1 MDVFDQY
8 FIIEITHPVIFSIF
22 DSIPSD
28 STTPGMSVV
37 ITCYSIQTGYYVY
50 WPIVRL
56 DRVIRSIYSEYFA
69 FLYEGQYWSVSLSHW
84 LVISNK

>member
-50 WPIVRL
+50 
-56 DRVIRSIYSEYFA
+56 
-69 FLYEGQYWSVSLSHW
+69 
-84 LVISNK
+84 